1 MERNGKWLILT
12 SKENKDKVK
21 SEVEKVL
28 SKLTLQILTLD
39 LTQPGTLSRPQRNP
53 ELFSYATA
61 LQKEAKRDPSPMPSY
76 QTRTRGTSSYY
87 SVSHILMSS
96 PS

>member
-39 LTQPGTLSRPQRNP
+39 LTQPGTLSRP
-53 ELFSYATA
+53 
-61 LQKEAKRDPSPMPSY
+61 
-76 QTRTRGTSSYY
+76 
-87 SVSHILMSS
+87 
-96 PS
+96 